1 MAIEDVVKDA
11 HERMG
16 KSVEALRREL
26 AVIRTG
32 RASPEL
38 VNSLPVDY
46 YGSPTPLSQLASI
59 TVPEARVLLI
69 QVWDRGA
76 VGNVEKAIHG
86 SDLGLTPNS
95 DGEVIRITLPV
106 LTEERRRDL
115 VKVVARKTEEGNV
128 AVRNIRRAAI
138 EGMRKLEREGEI
150 GKDAGRRAQDDI
162 QKITD
167 GYIGEMDVL
176 RKDKESEVLEV

>member
-1 MAIEDVVKDA
+1 MAIEDVVEDA
-11 HERMG
+11 HDRMG

-26 AVIRTG
+26 AIIRTG
-32 RASPEL
+32 RASPRL
-38 VNSLPVDY
+38 LDSIQANY
-46 YGSPTPLSQLASI
+46 YGTSTPLNQLATI

-76 VGNVEKAIHG
+76 VADVEKAILA

-106 LTEERRRDL
+106 LTEERRREL
-115 VKVVARKTEEGNV
+115 VKVVARKTEDGHV
-128 AVRNIRRAAI
+128 AVRNVRRASI
-138 EGMRKLEREGEI
+138 ERLRKLEKDGEI
-150 GKDAGRRAQDDI
+150 GQDEGRRAQDQV

-167 GYIGEMDVL
+167 GYIGEMDGL
-176 RKDKESEVLEV
+176 RKEKESEVLEV

>member
-1 MAIEDVVKDA
+1 MAIEDVFEDA
-11 HERMG
+11 SERMG
-16 KSVEALRREL
+16 KSVEALRREF

-32 RASPEL
+32 RASPGL
-38 VNSLPVDY
+38 LDSVQVSY
-46 YGSPTPLSQLASI
+46 YGTPTPLNQLASI

-76 VGNVEKAIHG
+76 VGDVERAILA

-106 LTEERRRDL
+106 LTEERRREL
-115 VKVVARKTEEGNV
+115 VKVVARKTEDGHV
-128 AVRNIRRAAI
+128 AVRNIRRGAI
-138 EGMRKLEREGEI
+138 DGLRKLEKDGEI
-150 GKDAGRRAQDDI
+150 GRDDGRRAQERV

-167 GYIGEMDVL
+167 EFIGEMDGL
-176 RKDKESEVLEV
+176 RREKEAEVLEV

>member
-11 HERMG
+11 HDRMG

-26 AVIRTG
+26 DIIRTG
-32 RASPEL
+32 RASPRL
-38 VNSLPVDY
+38 LDSIQVNY
-46 YGSPTPLSQLASI
+46 YGTLTPLNQLATI

-76 VGNVEKAIHG
+76 ATDVERAILA

-106 LTEERRRDL
+106 LTEERRREL
-115 VKVVARKTEEGNV
+115 VKVVARKTEDGHV
-128 AVRNIRRAAI
+128 AVRNIRRASI
-138 EGMRKLEREGEI
+138 EGLRKLEKDGEI
-150 GKDAGRRAQDDI
+150 GQDEGRRAQDQV

-167 GYIGEMDVL
+167 SYIGEMDGL